1 MGGHR
6 DGVHLGVRAYR
17 KSPSMSHWLCLPP
30 ATSPPA
36 PSPPFSTESFVV
48 VIRHGKGRRHEIT
61 VGQVASTVRVTGP
74 EGRNSGHLWLWTKEK
89 MLHSQI
95 THVAVQP
102 WLNFFFCLRFITSLK
117 KKTFENGV
125 YYIQVDNSLSLSLTW
140 TALSTTGLVQAVP
153 SHCLY
158 RERESP
164 SGAELMDPRGEF
176 SAGMGD
182 ALPKNKV

>member
-102 WLNFFFCLRFITSLK
+102 WLNFLPPIHYQSEKENLWKRCILYSSGQFIILITYMNSIVHNRPRAGCAK
-117 KKTFENGV
+117 
-125 YYIQVDNSLSLSLTW
+125 SLSVQGKRKPLGSRTDGSQKGVLSRDGRCI
-140 TALSTTGLVQAVP
+140 AK
-153 SHCLY
+153 
-158 RERESP
+158 E
-164 SGAELMDPRGEF
+164 
-176 SAGMGD
+176 
-182 ALPKNKV
+182 